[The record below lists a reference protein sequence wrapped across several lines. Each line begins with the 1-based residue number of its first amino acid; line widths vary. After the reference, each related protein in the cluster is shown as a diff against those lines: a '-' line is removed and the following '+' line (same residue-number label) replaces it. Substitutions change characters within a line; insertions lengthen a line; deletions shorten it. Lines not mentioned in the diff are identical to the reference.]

1 MADGNGG
8 AAPQLEALAQYVKDL
23 SFENPNAPRS
33 LGPQETPP
41 NISIQVNVNAKPL
54 AEGEYEIEL
63 ILEGK
68 AGEGEGLLFSFE
80 LNFAGVFRLANIPEN
95 HVHQVLMIECPRLMF
110 PFARAVLA
118 NAVRDGGFPPFLLQ
132 PIDFAQLYQAR
143 MAEMGKSAVQILGHY
158 YLGARVEKLY

>member
-41 NISIQVNVNAKPL
+41 NISIQVNVNAKPM
-54 AEGEYEIEL
+54 ADGEFEIEL

-143 MAEMGKSAVQILGHY
+143 MAEMGQQNMNS
-158 YLGARVEKLY
+158 

>member
-54 AEGEYEIEL
+54 AGEEFEIEL

-143 MAEMGKSAVQILGHY
+143 MAEMGQQNMNS
-158 YLGARVEKLY
+158 

>member
-33 LGPQETPP
+33 LAPQATAP
-41 NISIQVNVNAKPL
+41 NIGVQVNVNAKDIGN
-54 AEGEYEIEL
+54 GEFEVDL
-63 ILEGK
+63 MLDGT
-68 AGEGEGLLFSFE
+68 AGEGEGVLFKFE
-80 LNFAGVFRLANIPEN
+80 LVYSGIFRLANIPQE
-95 HVHQVLMIECPRLMF
+95 HMHQVVMIECPRIMF
-110 PFARAVLA
+110 PFARAIVS

-143 MAEMGKSAVQILGHY
+143 VAELQRQGSTPPMNS
-158 YLGARVEKLY
+158 